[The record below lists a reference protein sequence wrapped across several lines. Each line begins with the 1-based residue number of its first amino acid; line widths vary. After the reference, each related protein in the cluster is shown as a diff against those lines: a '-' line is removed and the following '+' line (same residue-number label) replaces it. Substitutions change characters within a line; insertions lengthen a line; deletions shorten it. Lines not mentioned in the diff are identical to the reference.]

1 MDFLQAH
8 KQWLSKFKSELAAQL
23 GGKGEGKWFEGE
35 WISWEG
41 DFRCVVELMEG
52 KMGRILEEAGDWRE
66 ALGAWGI
73 LVDVDMRRDHLP

>member
-8 KQWLSKFKSELAAQL
+8 KQWLAKFRSELATQL

-35 WISWEG
+35 WASWEG
-41 DFRCVVELMEG
+41 GFRCVVELMEG
-52 KMGRILEEAGDWRE
+52 RTERVLEEAGDWRE

-73 LVDVDMRRDHLP
+73 LVDVDMRRDHLR